1 MSKQN
6 VILLVIFHSRSGLRM
21 RSFSHLFDSHF
32 DTITVFGVCVFMCGR
47 HLKGIAWDG
56 IHEKEQNPSEREK
69 NRTNALKMKAISF
82 KCYKFS
88 EKNDC
93 FIADTVAAISML
105 GKMNW
110 RIYIYSEHTDV
121 VRIQTIFATLFRNSL
136 LCHKMDFLIRLRTK
150 YKKRYSNKVRSSLFH
165 RMYFFSHIFSAIASE
180 HPH

>member
-21 RSFSHLFDSHF
+21 RSFSHSFDSHF
-32 DTITVFGVCVFMCGR
+32 DTITVFGVCVFVFMCGH

-56 IHEKEQNPSEREK
+56 IHEKWKKKHPSERGK
-69 NRTNALKMKAISF
+69 NRTNVLKMKAISF

-110 RIYIYSEHTDV
+110 RIYIYS
-121 VRIQTIFATLFRNSL
+121 ATYVCS
-136 LCHKMDFLIRLRTK
+136 T
-150 YKKRYSNKVRSSLFH
+150 YSNDFR
-165 RMYFFSHIFSAIASE
+165 
-180 HPH
+180 

>member
-1 MSKQN
+1 MCICIYVRVPFK
-6 VILLVIFHSRSGLRM
+6 R
-21 RSFSHLFDSHF
+21 DSMGWYTWKKRRNKTH
-32 DTITVFGVCVFMCGR
+32 R
-47 HLKGIAWDG
+47 RR
-56 IHEKEQNPSEREK
+56 EKK
-69 NRTNALKMKAISF
+69 NRTNVLKMKAISF

-110 RIYIYSEHTDV
+110 RIYIYSEHTYV
-121 VRIQTIFATLFRNSL
+121 VYVYSNDFRSTLFRNSL

-165 RMYFFSHIFSAIASE
+165 RIYLFSHIFFAIAL
-180 HPH
+180 